1 MPLGSHMTRTLL
13 LWILALLIT
22 LASAYYQRVTGP
34 SYPLDGTAAVH
45 GADVTYSLT
54 RTHGG
59 HGDQPVSLIDV
70 GGGLTGEIVFKRY
83 KTGDEWSRRTLERSR
98 DTLRGWLPHQP
109 PAGKLE
115 YFVEL
120 ESADHISR
128 IPDHES
134 IVTRFKGAVPDG
146 VLIPHVIL
154 MFLAMLWSTRAG
166 LEAFRKHGKVRGLAL
181 WTTGLLFVGG
191 LVFGPIVQK
200 YAFGAYWTGVPY
212 GTDLTDNKTLII
224 FVVWFIALMAMWKRE
239 ALERH
244 PARRWL
250 ALAAAVLTLV
260 AYLIPHSMMGSELDY
275 KTLDAERARQHRV
288 PIDSITPPPAATGD
302 ATDTLPEARTP

>member
-1 MPLGSHMTRTLL
+1 MTRTIL
-13 LWILALLIT
+13 LWILALIIT
-22 LASAYYQRVTGP
+22 LASAYYQRITGP
-34 SYPLDGTAAVH
+34 SYPLDGTAKLH
-45 GADVTYSLT
+45 GSDVTYSLT

-59 HGDQPVSLIDV
+59 EGDQPFSLIDA
-70 GGGLTGEIVFKRY
+70 GGGLSGEVVFKRY
-83 KTGDEWSRRTLERSR
+83 KTDDEWSRRPLLRSG

-120 ESADHISR
+120 ADDGAVHR
-128 IPDHES
+128 IPAHES
-134 IVTRFKGAVPDG
+134 VVTRFKGAVPAG
-146 VLIPHVIL
+146 VLIPHVIVI
-154 MFLAMLWSTRAG
+154 FLAMLWSTRTG
-166 LEAFRKHGKVRGLAL
+166 IEVFRKNGRLRRYAL

-224 FVVWFIALMAMWKRE
+224 FIGWLIALAAIWKRD

-244 PARRWL
+244 PARRWF
-250 ALAAAVLTLV
+250 ALGAALLTIV
-260 AYLIPHSMMGSELDY
+260 AYMIPHSMMGSELDY
-275 KTLDAERARQHRV
+275 KKLDAVRARQH
-288 PIDSITPPPAATGD
+288 PAQFDSLTPAPAVIA
-302 ATDTLPEARTP
+302 DTTKSTQEETQR